1 MVENQGFAKAQGM
14 GYNPEQVDALLDLAK
29 RQYESPDQIL
39 LRASDLR
46 GLRLDLVSGGYSI
59 SQVDAALDNLED
71 HFIRAEINAFRERFG
86 PDELAKRFE
95 ELEQSL
101 LPRLRREKGKRFTK
115 VSWLARGY
123 DKKKVDEICDQLVS
137 HFNGGAKVRVS
148 QVRRAQ
154 FTANRSGYSMPQV
167 DSFLD
172 KVIEALQLEI
182 TD

>member
-1 MVENQGFAKAQGM
+1 LVETPEFTKSAGM
-14 GYNPEQVDALLDLAK
+14 GYNPEQVDALLELAK
-29 RQYESPDQIL
+29 SQYESPDQIL

-46 GLRLDLVSGGYSI
+46 GLRLDLVRGGYSI

-71 HFIRAEINAFRERFG
+71 HFIRAEVVAFRQRFG
-86 PDELAKRFE
+86 DAELARRFDELQQA
-95 ELEQSL
+95 L
-101 LPRLRREKGKRFTK
+101 LPRLGRDKAKRFTK

-123 DKKKVDEICDQLVS
+123 DKKKVDDLCDQLVT
-137 HFNGGAKVRVS
+137 HFNGGTKVRVT

-154 FTANRSGYSMPQV
+154 FTATRSGYSMPQV

>member
-1 MVENQGFAKAQGM
+1 MVENPGFSKAQGM
-14 GYNPEQVDALLDLAK
+14 GYNPEQVDALLDLAR

-46 GLRLDLVSGGYSI
+46 GLRLDLVSGGYSV

-71 HFIRAEINAFRERFG
+71 HFIGAEVSAFRERFG
-86 PDELAKRFE
+86 EAELAKRFD
-95 ELEQSL
+95 ELQQAL
-101 LPRLRREKGKRFTK
+101 LPRLGRENGKRFTK
-115 VSWLARGY
+115 VSWLSRGY
-123 DKKKVDEICDQLVS
+123 DKKKVDDLCGQLIV
-137 HFNGGAKVRVS
+137 HFNGGTKVRVS
-148 QVRRAQ
+148 EVRRAQ
-154 FTANRSGYSMPQV
+154 FSATRSGYSMPQI